1 MWQQAN
7 DRMPSMVVGVNG
19 VNGLNVLVRAGLVFP
34 FNLENAI
41 TLHQNIVGVTV
52 LEKERGLNCAI
63 LMYS

>member
-19 VNGLNVLVRAGLVFP
+19 VNGLNVLVRAGLVFL